1 MTPLYGHHDE
11 ATAYVVEDYPY
22 GFRLRTRI
30 RYWIETAAPGDRL
43 CSQTLNPKTG
53 LWNKPKKS
61 TYTGVGILALDPD
74 GHVSW
79 TGIRENTPMEAIES
93 FQAEHL
99 EHLLPRQR
107 RRLAAIIG
115 YTRAMEHVSFSI
127 RESTG
132 WTPEQRA
139 EADRQE
145 RIAQAEVARAIH
157 AETTWAARE
166 IKAQ

>member
-99 EHLLPRQR
+99 EHLERSLRRDGERLIVEPATCLACEFVFKSRQK
-107 RRLAAIIG
+107 L
-115 YTRAMEHVSFSI
+115 
-127 RESTG
+127 STPG
-132 WTPEQRA
+132 SCPKCRSERVA
-139 EADRQE
+139 PPAF
-145 RIAQAEVARAIH
+145 RIAGQSG
-157 AETTWAARE
+157 
-166 IKAQ
+166 